1 MRVVRPGCSGS
12 LRVNLAICTRFA
24 SPSFLEQPDSVVI
37 GVKLIPGETVARRNR
52 VRMMIVVPSL
62 TAGQKRHP
70 PAVPRFIASFKS
82 ATTVHVC
89 CRIHEPCRV
98 QAQSDAKEDA
108 PQKQADPIR
117 NSADQRSQR
126 PVGRYPV

>member
-1 MRVVRPGCSGS
+1 
-12 LRVNLAICTRFA
+12 
-24 SPSFLEQPDSVVI
+24 
-37 GVKLIPGETVARRNR
+37 
-52 VRMMIVVPSL
+52 MMIVVPSL

-70 PAVPRFIASFKS
+70 PTVPRFIASFKS

-98 QAQSDAKEDA
+98 QAEGDAKENA

-117 NSADQRSQR
+117 NSADQR
-126 PVGRYPV
+126 PNHAVARYPISSAGSSGIY